1 MHILRLLAA
10 RRFRRR
16 AVSTIRA
23 SATAPATPCP
33 CGYGEDEGPFF
44 DLDLSCCSAS
54 ASAPAS
60 SAESS
65 SESEDSSCAGEVDFV
80 ILLQRSCSASPSYD
94 ERLSF
99 SRCGWG
105 GAPPP
110 AKFCASEPSGDAA
123 RFSTSRRGKLRTLSF
138 GSAKAAFYGG
148 RASFSR
154 SSNSTRSARLFA
166 AYAHGSPD
174 QEQEEAKR
182 APSADVIRRCL
193 SKISRR
199 LRRVAPG
206 AAAAVDVRLRK
217 SRSVSAA
224 QSSSPARRDD
234 SLLEQQD
241 GIAGAIAHCKES
253 IHRAS
258 MSERDSSLLRS
269 RSDPGT

>member
-44 DLDLSCCSAS
+44 DLDLSCCS

-123 RFSTSRRGKLRTLSF
+123 RFSTSGRGKLRTLSF
-138 GSAKAAFYGG
+138 GSAKAA
-148 RASFSR
+148 
-154 SSNSTRSARLFA
+154 
-166 AYAHGSPD
+166 YAHGSPD
-174 QEQEEAKR
+174 QDQEEARR
-182 APSADVIRRCL
+182 APSADAIRRCL